1 MTGTTDHGGAIAGRR
16 ALTGFWPRCCR
27 KRRRQV
33 KRLQEEGQ
41 RVIFVGDGIND
52 APALTQADVGIALG
66 TGTDIA
72 IEAAD
77 VTLVRGDLAAVIT
90 AINVSH
96 KLSARSGEP
105 VLGLCLQPGGHSRG
119 GNGPAASRDCRD
131 CHGHQLHHL
140 GNQRHTPA
148 PGPG

>member
-1 MTGTTDHGGAIAGRR
+1 MGFQLLSHGLLYCAFVFICMPSLPSPQLFSVHGGDERIR
-16 ALTGFWPRCCR
+16 T
-27 KRRRQV
+27 
-33 KRLQEEGQ
+33 
-41 RVIFVGDGIND
+41 ND

-96 KLSARSGEP
+96 KTFRKIGRT
-105 VLGLCLQPGGHSRG
+105 CF
-119 GNGPAASRDCRD
+119 GPLPTTWWPFPWR
-131 CHGHQLHHL
+131 
-140 GNQRHTPA
+140 
-148 PGPG
+148 